1 MQLFALGLGLEPNYS
16 GEEVVSQLNY
26 AIRSGV
32 AALMLLSSF
41 TLAQANAAPPEA
53 AAFFATPAKRD
64 PSLSPSGRYASMI
77 WRQDDKFYIGI
88 ADLNGV
94 EGTKFFSVGKDT
106 MVISLNWLTD
116 DRLLAEYTDIEKIDG
131 LITYTDGSRRMSA
144 FDRDGG
150 NPTTLFSGNRGLTR
164 RNRNLSTVTHY
175 LYDDPDHV
183 LMPAVKSDRLH
194 LYKVN
199 VNTGKAE
206 LVEKG
211 SENTIYWFANYR
223 GDPILR
229 VDVSDYGSYLS
240 FFRKASDGK
249 GWEKFKRLEYQ
260 DLTTIEHWPLAF
272 GQEPTTQYVRAR
284 VNGEDRFGI
293 YLYDVEKDEYLR
305 KVFDH
310 PEFDIEGAVL
320 SSQGTVLAGIYY
332 DDRLQIMSDQA
343 RLQGDIDWLNQQ
355 FGNDANVMPISMSS
369 RHSRGLV
376 FVSSPT
382 IAGDYYLFDR
392 SRRQLSVLFQTRP
405 DLGPGVLSA
414 TEIMSYQAR
423 DGLPLKAYVTH
434 PHGNRLKSAPLI
446 VMPHGGPETRD
457 NYDYDPFV
465 QFLASRGYRVVQ
477 PNFRGSGG
485 FGRAFAEKGY
495 GEWGGKMQDDVTDA
509 VQQLIARG
517 IAQPGNMCI
526 VGISY
531 GGYAALYG
539 GLQSPDLYRCA
550 VSIAGVSDL
559 FVMLEEEK
567 RYGGNGGE
575 VHQYWLKSI
584 GDPVRD
590 RDRLLAKSPRLHAQE
605 YQVPVLLMHGEDDG
619 VVYRSHS
626 IYMER
631 ALKEAGKSV
640 EYIEIEDEGH
650 PGWKDD
656 KELVR
661 YQAVERF
668 LNRYIPVQ

>member
-1 MQLFALGLGLEPNYS
+1 MFCIWYRLFTPILMAIALLVG
-16 GEEVVSQLNY
+16 
-26 AIRSGV
+26 AIVGP
-32 AALMLLSSF
+32 
-41 TLAQANAAPPEA
+41 AQAIMPEA
-53 AAFFATPAKRD
+53 AEIFATPAKRD

-77 WRQDDKFYIGI
+77 WRQDNQFFIGI

-94 EGTKFFSVGKDT
+94 EGTKFFSAGKDT
-106 MVISLNWLTD
+106 MVLSLNWLTD
-116 DRLLAEYTDIEKIDG
+116 DRLVAEYTGIEKIEG
-131 LITYTDGSRRMSA
+131 LITYTDGSRRISA

-150 NPTTLFSGNRGLTR
+150 NTTTLFSGNRGLTR
-164 RNRNLSTVTHY
+164 WNRNLSTITHY

-183 LMPAVKSDRLH
+183 LMPARKSNRLH
-194 LYKVN
+194 LYKVD

-223 GDPILR
+223 GEPILR
-229 VDVSDYGSYLS
+229 VDISDYGSYLS
-240 FFRKASDGK
+240 FFRKASNAS

-260 DLTTIEHWPLAF
+260 DLATIEHWPLAF
-272 GQEPTTQYVRAR
+272 GQTPTTQYVRAR

-293 YLYDVEKDEYLR
+293 YLYDVEKDEYIR

-310 PEFDIEGAVL
+310 PEFDVEEAVL
-320 SSQGTVLAGIYY
+320 SSQGKLIAGVYY
-332 DDRLQIMSDQA
+332 DDRMQIMSDLAEMQD
-343 RLQGDIDWLNQQ
+343 DIRWLNLQ
-355 FGNDANVMPISMSS
+355 FSNDANIMPVSLSS

-376 FVSSPT
+376 YVSSPT

-392 SRRQLSVLFQTRP
+392 QRRQLSLLFRSHPALET
-405 DLGPGVLSA
+405 GALSA
-414 TEIMSYQAR
+414 TEIMPYTAR
-423 DGLPLKAYVTH
+423 DGLSLKAYVTH
-434 PHGNRLKSAPLI
+434 PLGNRHKSAPLI
-446 VMPHGGPETRD
+446 VLPHGGPETRD
-457 NYDYDPFV
+457 YYDYDPFV

-485 FGRAFAEKGY
+485 FGRAFAERGY

-509 VQQLIARG
+509 VQQLVARG

-531 GGYAALYG
+531 GGYAALFG
-539 GLQSPDLYRCA
+539 GLQSPELYRCA

-567 RYGGNGGE
+567 RFGQSEGE
-575 VHQYWLKSI
+575 VHQYWMKSI

-590 RDRLLAKSPRLHAQE
+590 RDRLLAKSPRLRAEE
-605 YQVPVLLMHGEDDG
+605 YQIPVLLMHGENDG

-631 ALKEAGKSV
+631 ALKKAGKSV

-650 PGWKDD
+650 PGWRDD

-668 LNRYIPVQ
+668 LNKHLPVH